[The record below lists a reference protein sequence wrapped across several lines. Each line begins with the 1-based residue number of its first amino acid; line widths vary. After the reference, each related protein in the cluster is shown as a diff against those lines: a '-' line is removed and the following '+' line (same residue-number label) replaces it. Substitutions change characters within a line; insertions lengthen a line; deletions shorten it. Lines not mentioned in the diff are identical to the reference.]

1 MKPLP
6 KRRNAAVAVSAVALL
21 ALSCI
26 FLFGAMPIKLDDPI
40 KGQKLSRELRSVFP
54 TEGVTFN
61 GVMRISIPNTEPRE
75 VPLQSKVIV
84 GKESWSSV
92 YTAKMSSGLVETLT
106 VRRFAEKPNEYEWSR
121 GGTTQKFSGEKATN
135 SFAGSD
141 FALLDLGLEFFHWP
155 TQLLAMREMR
165 KGRGCDVLESRPAQV
180 SFYSRVLSWIDQES
194 RAEGQ
199 PGLLMAEAYDRN
211 GKVLKEFEIKG
222 FKKGQVREM
231 ELRNRQ
237 TKTSTRL
244 VFEIDEK

>member
-1 MKPLP
+1 MKPSP
-6 KRRNAAVAVSAVALL
+6 RGRKRAVVVSASVLL

-26 FLFGAMPIKLDDPI
+26 LFGATPIKSGDPVE
-40 KGQKLSRELRSVFP
+40 GQKLARELRSVFP
-54 TEGVTFN
+54 AEAVTFN
-61 GVMRISIPNTEPRE
+61 GVMRISAPGAEPRE
-75 VPLQSKVIV
+75 MPLQSKVVI
-84 GKESWSSV
+84 GKDSWSSV
-92 YTAKMSSGLVETLT
+92 YTAKRAGGEVETLT
-106 VRRFAEKPNEYEWSR
+106 VRHFMEKPNEYEWSR
-121 GGTTQKFSGEKATN
+121 GGTTLKFSGEKATN

-141 FALLDLGLEFFHWP
+141 FALLDLGLEFFHWS
-155 TQLLAMREMR
+155 TQLLATREMR
-165 KGRGCDVLESRPAQV
+165 KGRGCDVLESRPVQTNLYA
-180 SFYSRVLSWIDQES
+180 RVLSWIDQES

-199 PGLLMAEAYDRN
+199 PGLLMAEAYDQN